1 MSTAVLDKP
10 TTKAVSVSDTLK
22 GILPPFTM
30 PFDRHGDIVFSAI
43 KEQVDFA
50 VDKGVNGIV
59 VGGSTGEG
67 HTLGADEFTK
77 VMRASHDAL
86 AGRKPFI
93 VGLIVNSTREAIE
106 RVRALRDL
114 NIAALQIT
122 PVHYL
127 FKPSADNTV
136 AHFRAIHEETGIP
149 ILIYNVIPWNYLSV
163 ELMLR
168 VMREVPGVVGMKQS
182 SGDLKSVSDL
192 MGSVAPGNVVLSGID
207 ALLYPSFALGAHG
220 AISALTAALPGVCVK
235 LWNAVQAKDHDAA
248 LTIHNNLNKLWNVL
262 AHDNLPACVKYIQHR
277 QGLGLFHPRAPMDE
291 VSPAQKRVIDDAL
304 RGLGI

>member
-1 MSTAVLDKP
+1 MSTAVLNK
-10 TTKAVSVSDTLK
+10 TKINTNIRETLK

-30 PFDRHGDIVFSAI
+30 PFDQRGEIVFSAI

-50 VDKGVNGIV
+50 VAKGVDGIV

-77 VMRASHDAL
+77 VMRVSHDAL

-106 RVRALRDL
+106 RVRQLHDL
-114 NIAALQIT
+114 DIAALQIT

-127 FKPSADNTV
+127 FKPSAENTV
-136 AHFRAIHEETGIP
+136 QHFHTIYEETGIP

-168 VMREVPGVVGMKQS
+168 VMAEVPGVVGMKQS

-192 MGSVAPGNVVLSGID
+192 MGGVAPHNVVLTGID

-220 AISALTAALPGVCVK
+220 AISALTAAVPGICVK
-235 LWNAVQAKDHDAA
+235 LFNAVQCKDHDTA
-248 LTIHNNLNKLWNVL
+248 LDIHNKLNRLWNVL
-262 AHDNLPACVKYIQHR
+262 RHDNLPACVKYIQHR

-291 VSPAQKRVIDDAL
+291 VSDEQKRVIDQAL
-304 RGLGI
+304 KDLAI